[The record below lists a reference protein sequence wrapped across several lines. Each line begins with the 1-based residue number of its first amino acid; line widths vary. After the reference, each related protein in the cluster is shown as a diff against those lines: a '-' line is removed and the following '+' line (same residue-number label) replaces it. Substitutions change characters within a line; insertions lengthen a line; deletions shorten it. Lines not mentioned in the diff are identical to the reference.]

1 MVKLFVHGP
10 DDLHDVRAH
19 ALLRHELLEPLA
31 ERELE
36 ELIARRRHRVEK
48 DVAHVLPAVARERTV
63 LLLLLLVS
71 ERLPGLVAERPLDR
85 LRDHVLH
92 QPGRLP
98 SSRASVRH
106 EDAVLGEQVHA
117 DVGRVGASVGAL
129 AKALLVAVAQL
140 LEEPL
145 KMCKKAADPLGHLL
159 ARAAAKNR
167 RATGDNVDRLA
178 VLVLD
183 LHVGGEQRDLF
194 LGRLVEP
201 EAQDAPARGDADR
214 GNGLAGNGE
223 LASHAA
229 DHGHRGHHWLDVGH
243 GEAQRLDDVAGD
255 RGRRAAPRQLAPDH
269 DAHLPAVRA
278 ELAVEASA
286 GADGVEGL
294 GRHARDR

>member
-1 MVKLFVHGP
+1 MVELFVHGP
-10 DDLHDVRAH
+10 DDRHNVRAH

-31 ERELE
+31 ECELE
-36 ELIARRRHRVEK
+36 ELIARRRHRVEE
-48 DVAHVLPAVARERTV
+48 DVTHVLPAVARESTV
-63 LLLLLLVS
+63 LELLLLVG

-85 LRDHVLH
+85 LGDHVLH
-92 QPGRLP
+92 KPGRLP
-98 SSRASVRH
+98 SSRASVGH

-117 DVGRVGASVGAL
+117 DVQRVGTGVGAL

-140 LEEPL
+140 LEEAL
-145 KMCKKAADPLGHLL
+145 KMCEKSADSLGHLL
-159 ARAAAKNR
+159 ARAAAKHR
-167 RATGDNVDRLA
+167 RAAGDNVDLLA

-194 LGRLVEP
+194 LGGLVEP
-201 EAQDAPARGDADR
+201 EAQDAPALGEADR

-229 DHGHRGHHWLDVGH
+229 DHWHRGHHRLDVGH
-243 GEAQRLDDVAGD
+243 GEAQRFDDVAGD
-255 RGRRAAPRQLAPDH
+255 RGRRTAPRKLAPDY

>member
-1 MVKLFVHGP
+1 MVELFVHGP
-10 DDLHDVRAH
+10 DDRHNVRAH

-31 ERELE
+31 ECELE
-36 ELIARRRHRVEK
+36 ELIARRRHRVEE
-48 DVAHVLPAVARERTV
+48 DVTHVLPAVARESTV
-63 LLLLLLVS
+63 LELLLLVG

-85 LRDHVLH
+85 LGDHVLH
-92 QPGRLP
+92 KPGRLP
-98 SSRASVRH
+98 SSRASVGH

-117 DVGRVGASVGAL
+117 DVQRVGTGVGAL

-140 LEEPL
+140 LEEAL
-145 KMCKKAADPLGHLL
+145 KMCEKSADSLGHLL
-159 ARAAAKNR
+159 ARAAAKHR
-167 RATGDNVDRLA
+167 RAAGDNVDLLA

-194 LGRLVEP
+194 LGGLVEP
-201 EAQDAPARGDADR
+201 EAQDAPALGEADR

-229 DHGHRGHHWLDVGH
+229 DHWHRGHHRLDVGH
-243 GEAQRLDDVAGD
+243 GEAQRFDDVAGD
-255 RGRRAAPRQLAPDH
+255 RGRRTAPRKLAPDH
-269 DAHLPAVRA
+269 DAHLPAMRA